1 MKRVKFIFLL
11 FSLLF
16 SQAIFAL
23 RCGHELV
30 DLGDNKKDVLNKC
43 GEPESID
50 THVERRGSSNFAN
63 GSRYFGNK
71 SRQHPGASITYGQHH
86 YVEVDVLVEEWIY
99 DFGRRRLQQ
108 YLRFENGRLKEI
120 KTLGRGN

>member
-1 MKRVKFIFLL
+1 MKHIKLTFLL
-11 FSLLF
+11 FALLF

-30 DLGDNKKDVLNKC
+30 DLGDNKEYVFNKC
-43 GEPESID
+43 GEPESVD
-50 THVERRGSSNFAN
+50 THIERRGASNFAN
-63 GSRYFGNK
+63 GSRYFGNR
-71 SRQHPGASITYGQHH
+71 SGQYPGASIAYGQQQ

-120 KTLGRGN
+120 KTLGRGD